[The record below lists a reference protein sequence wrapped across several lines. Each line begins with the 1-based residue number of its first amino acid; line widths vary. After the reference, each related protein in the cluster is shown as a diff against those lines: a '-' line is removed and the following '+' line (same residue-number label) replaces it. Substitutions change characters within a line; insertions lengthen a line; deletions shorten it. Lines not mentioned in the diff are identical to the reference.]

1 MSDSPDGSSAGSSVA
16 GSAGGR
22 WIVFEGGEGGGKS
35 TQSTRLAAALDAVL
49 TREPGGTQIGAR
61 LRELLLD
68 PGTVELDHRTEAL
81 LMAADRAQHL
91 GQVVVPALGSGRH
104 VVSDRSAYSSIAY
117 QGYARGLPVDE
128 VRGLSDWAM
137 QGRWPDLVVLLEVP
151 GSVAA
156 GRLGAK
162 LDRIEQLGPEFH
174 RRVADGFREMAAAD
188 PDRWVVVDGSR
199 SIDEVEATVRGAVR
213 ERLQLPV

>member
-1 MSDSPDGSSAGSSVA
+1 MTDRPAGSEGRPQ
-16 GSAGGR
+16 GS

-35 TQSTRLAAALDAVL
+35 TQSARLAAALDAVL
-49 TREPGGTQIGAR
+49 TREPGGTEIGLR

-68 PGTVELDHRTEAL
+68 PGTVELDHRAEAL

-91 GQVVVPALGSGRH
+91 GQVVVPALASGRH

-137 QGRWPDLVVLLEVP
+137 HGRWPDLVVLLEVP
-151 GSVAA
+151 SDVAA

-188 PDRWVVVDGSR
+188 AGHWVVIDGSR
-199 SIDEVEATVRGAVR
+199 SLGEVEAAVRGAVR

>member
-1 MSDSPDGSSAGSSVA
+1 MSSSASGS
-16 GSAGGR
+16 

-35 TQSTRLAAALDAVL
+35 TQAERLAGALDAVL
-49 TREPGGTQIGAR
+49 TREPGGTEIGAR

-68 PGTVELDHRTEAL
+68 PGTVELDHRAEAL

-91 GQVVVPALGSGRH
+91 GQVVVPALEAGRH

-137 QGRWPDLVVLLEVP
+137 HGRWPDLVVLLEVS
-151 GSVAA
+151 GEVAV

-162 LDRIEQLGPEFH
+162 LDRIEQLGPDFH
-174 RRVADGFREMAAAD
+174 RKVAEGFREMAAAD
-188 PDRWVVVDGSR
+188 SGRWVVVDGSR
-199 SIDEVEATVRGAVR
+199 SIEEVEAAVRDAVR

>member
-1 MSDSPDGSSAGSSVA
+1 MTDRPAGSEGRPQ
-16 GSAGGR
+16 GS

-35 TQSTRLAAALDAVL
+35 TQSARLAAALDAVL
-49 TREPGGTQIGAR
+49 TREPGGTEIGLR

-68 PGTVELDHRTEAL
+68 PGTVELDHRAEAL

-91 GQVVVPALGSGRH
+91 GQVVVPALESGRH

-137 QGRWPDLVVLLEVP
+137 HGRWPDLVVLLEVP
-151 GSVAA
+151 SDVAA

-188 PDRWVVVDGSR
+188 AGHWVVIDGSR
-199 SIDEVEATVRGAVR
+199 SLGEVEAAVRGAVR